1 MGEGEQRSRIAF
13 LRRPLLLDAIIA
25 VFILF
30 TGWVF
35 TFQIEQFLDIGLY
48 DESIY
53 LRRGVSLPVSG
64 FPLAQ
69 DAPLYAS
76 WYYLLSLFQPDRVEL
91 YYLNFK
97 AMTVLPALL
106 WFLFLRINHIPRL
119 VAVSVSLLF
128 LMSSANFITWP
139 KVSHF
144 GIMVLFL
151 GLILSSLLKTPI
163 AKLSVAIVFVLL
175 ASYARPEFFLAF
187 LGLSILAG
195 LLVFRAFRQERL
207 RSVRLP
213 MFLTVMLCLAL
224 LLYLGLPM
232 GSGNRD
238 MMAFGQHYS
247 LNWVGWTGADLN
259 PWTNWETIVQKDFG
273 DVTSP
278 LGAFASNPSAFLRH
292 VYSNLHQIVPR
303 LHLVF
308 FHGFPGGSQSTLA
321 AAVLIVFIAATV
333 LLTNRKF
340 LVSRL
345 QKIRENGKESLL
357 LLGILAVLLLPSLV
371 SVVALYP
378 RDHYLLILV
387 LLSISAVL
395 VVLLRDITS
404 PQSILHNMGTILIC
418 IVVVALLRPISTEV
432 MAQKQPNL
440 EVIMFLKSLTITEPV
455 RILEAEGG
463 YGIYVGD
470 NYTRIAEYD
479 KESGFSSFLKK
490 YPINVIVLSD
500 GLRNDTRFKD
510 DAEWV
515 AFLDN
520 PGSEDFV
527 SLDVPAL
534 ENRNILV
541 KESLLNHDLFIEQAM
556 IVNTGL
562 NKHPFQRNKMA
573 LPDRAPSAR
582 TLQKTL

>member
-1 MGEGEQRSRIAF
+1 MRESEQRPRIAF
-13 LRRPLLLDAIIA
+13 LRRPLLFDVLIA
-25 VFILF
+25 VFILL
-30 TGWVF
+30 TGWVY

-97 AMTVLPALL
+97 AMTVLPVLL

-119 VAVSVSLLF
+119 VAVSVSFLF
-128 LMSSANFITWP
+128 LMSAANFITWP

-144 GIMVLFL
+144 AIMVLFL

-175 ASYARPEFFLAF
+175 ASFARPEFFLAF

-195 LLVFRAFRQERL
+195 LLVFSAFRQEKL

-303 LHLVF
+303 VSIVF
-308 FHGFPGGSQSTLA
+308 FNGYPGGSQSTLA
-321 AAVLIVFIAATV
+321 AAVIVLIALTV

-345 QKIRENGKESLL
+345 QMIRENGKESLL
-357 LLGILAVLLLPSLV
+357 LLGILAVFLLPSLV
-371 SVVALYP
+371 CVVALYP

-404 PQSILHNMGTILIC
+404 PQSILHNTGTILIC

-479 KESGFSSFLKK
+479 KESGFSSFLEK
-490 YPINVIVLSD
+490 YSINMIVLSD

-520 PGSEDFV
+520 PRSEDFV
-527 SLDVPAL
+527 SLNVPEL
-534 ENRNILV
+534 ENRTILV
-541 KESLLNHDLFIEQAM
+541 QESLLNHDWFIEQDM

-562 NKHPFQRNKMA
+562 KEHQF
-573 LPDRAPSAR
+573 
-582 TLQKTL
+582 